1 MLQKL
6 NFKPGFNKQVTDSGA
21 ESQWVDGDFVRF
33 RYGLPEKI
41 GGWKQL
47 TNSNTTLPGVARAQH
62 AFTSLTGE
70 RYVAI
75 GTSQGLFLYYE
86 GEFFDITPID
96 NDVITGADFD
106 ATSGSATVT
115 VNKTSHG
122 LQNGRYVTFSS
133 VTVPTGSGYA
143 TTDFTNNS
151 FEVLNATS
159 NTFEITMP
167 SNSAGDTSGTGSA
180 QIDPYVIVGP
190 TFQTVGLGWGTAAW
204 GGASGLTTTL
214 NGALLDDTN
223 GTGGS
228 GTSITLTSTAN
239 FPTTGAIK
247 VGAEFI
253 SYTGISGND
262 LTGITRAAAG
272 TTPSTTLNGTLLD
285 NTNGTS
291 GSNIALTSTSGFA
304 TSGVIKI
311 GTELISY
318 TGISANNLT
327 GITRGVS
334 GTRTAHSSGAVVTG
348 ASAHSS
354 GASVEYYIGWGQ
366 SAISSTITLDPGLWS
381 LDNFGQILIAT
392 IHNGETF
399 TWNAGTASA
408 RNVRAT
414 IMTNAPTKSRLTQ
427 VSDRDRH
434 VFHFGTE
441 TTIGTSTTQDPMFI
455 RFSDQENFNSYT
467 PTAINTAGT
476 FRLDK
481 GNEIIGAV
489 SGKDYTLVLTDTSAY
504 VIQFVGPPFT
514 FSVRQVGTNCGLIGQ
529 NALSYSDGKVFWM
542 SGEGG
547 FFVYDGTVKAIP
559 CLVEDFVFTTNGDNL
574 GINYNSS
581 MLVYAEHNSL
591 YNEINWFYPTSDSQQ
606 VNRCVTYN
614 YAENLWTT
622 GSLARTTYIDTGVYD
637 LPYATEY
644 NKTALPTFPI
654 QGVTATYGAT
664 TYYEH
669 EVGKD
674 QVNSS
679 GTTSIDAFIQ
689 SGDFDITAS
698 RSALGGSTGLADLR
712 GDGQFI
718 MSIKKFVPD
727 FKILDGNS
735 KITLLL
741 NNYPTDTASSSPLGP
756 FTITSST
763 DKIDTR
769 ARARLLAIKIEN
781 DAVGETWRYGT
792 LRVDIKPDG
801 RR

>member
-6 NFKPGFNKQVTDSGA
+6 NFKPGFNKQITDSGA

-47 TNSNTTLPGVARAQH
+47 TNSNTTLPGVARAQN

-122 LQNGRYVTFSS
+122 LQNGRYITFSS

-151 FEVLNATS
+151 FEVLNKT
-159 NTFEITMP
+159 NDTFEITMP
-167 SNSAGDTSGTGSA
+167 SNSAGTTSGTGAA
-180 QIDPYVIVGP
+180 QIDPYVIIGP
-190 TFQTVGLGWGTAAW
+190 TFQTVGLGWGTAGW
-204 GGASGLTTTL
+204 DGASGLTTTL

-228 GTSITLTSTAN
+228 GTSITLTSTDN

-253 SYTGISGND
+253 SYTGISGNN

-272 TTPSTTLNGTLLD
+272 T
-285 NTNGTS
+285 
-291 GSNIALTSTSGFA
+291 
-304 TSGVIKI
+304 
-311 GTELISY
+311 
-318 TGISANNLT
+318 
-327 GITRGVS
+327 R
-334 GTRTAHSSGAVVTG
+334 
-348 ASAHSS
+348 SAHSN
-354 GASVEYYIGWGQ
+354 GASVEYYIGWGE

-414 IMTNAPTKSRLTQ
+414 IMANAPTRTRLTQ

-441 TTIGTSTTQDPMFI
+441 TTIGDSTTQDPMFI
-455 RFSDQENFNSYT
+455 RFSDQENFNVYQ

-504 VIQFVGPPFT
+504 VIQYVGPPFT
-514 FSVRQVGTNCGLIGQ
+514 FSIRQVGTNCGLIGQ

-547 FFVYDGTVKAIP
+547 FFVFDGTVKAIP
-559 CLVEDFVFTTNGDNL
+559 CLVEDFVFTTSGDNL

-581 MLVYAEHNSL
+581 MLIYAEHNSL
-591 YNEINWFYPTSDSQQ
+591 YNEISWFYPTSDSQQ
-606 VNRCVTYN
+606 INRCVVYN

-622 GSLARTTYIDTGVYD
+622 SSLARTTYIDTGVYD

-644 NKTALPTFPI
+644 SKTALPTFPI

-669 EVGKD
+669 ETGTD

-689 SGDFDITAS
+689 SGDFDIVNSNNMAN
-698 RSALGGSTGLADLR
+698 LQ

-718 MSIKKFVPD
+718 MSIKRFVPD
-727 FKILDGNS
+727 FKVLDGNS

-763 DKIDTR
+763 DKVDTR
-769 ARARLLAIKIEN
+769 ARGRLLAIKIEN
-781 DAVGETWRYGT
+781 DAIGETWRYGT